1 MNVKSFLVDR
11 IVYIAAYAFNVA
23 LVLIVV
29 QLGLFE
35 NDAPLSW
42 ENVLYAVVLSAVV
55 FILFFFLD
63 YVRQRPFYKRLN
75 LLRQRGIDPANAPLL
90 QRPVTREQ
98 NVFREVLEQQ
108 HRDNASRLAQLR
120 QHRKQH
126 LHFVNQ
132 WVHQMKTPVSVIQ
145 LLLQKLAE
153 TRGYAEQRTI
163 RDSMWEETEKL
174 VHGLETML
182 YTARLDDFSLDVK
195 GDRVDVVHLLREV
208 VHQHKKACIRY
219 AVFPKMETEQEEV
232 VVQTDAKWMRFVLNQ
247 LMTNG
252 IKYSRN
258 QPGSQ
263 TLQIRVFE
271 DEVGWHVSIRDE
283 GIGIPKQDLPRVFD
297 AFFTGANGRE
307 FPESTGMGLYLAKQV
322 CDRLGHRL
330 RLQSEV
336 GEGTTATVTFLKNRH
351 VHER

>member
-1 MNVKSFLVDR
+1 
-11 IVYIAAYAFNVA
+11 
-23 LVLIVV
+23 
-29 QLGLFE
+29 
-35 NDAPLSW
+35 
-42 ENVLYAVVLSAVV
+42 
-55 FILFFFLD
+55 
-63 YVRQRPFYKRLN
+63 
-75 LLRQRGIDPANAPLL
+75 
-90 QRPVTREQ
+90 
-98 NVFREVLEQQ
+98 
-108 HRDNASRLAQLR
+108 
-120 QHRKQH
+120 
-126 LHFVNQ
+126 
-132 WVHQMKTPVSVIQ
+132 
-145 LLLQKLAE
+145 
-153 TRGYAEQRTI
+153 
-163 RDSMWEETEKL
+163 
-174 VHGLETML
+174 
-182 YTARLDDFSLDVK
+182 
-195 GDRVDVVHLLREV
+195 
-208 VHQHKKACIRY
+208 
-219 AVFPKMETEQEEV
+219 METEQEEV

-283 GIGIPKQDLPRVFD
+283 GIGIPKEDLPRVFD